1 MGKDR
6 LSKEDE
12 KKFIELFKGMS
23 DAFDQLEKGLFK
35 RLGTQARVRREIHRL
50 GGKVRTQ
57 IEGTRIF
64 EFPEVPEGLDKL
76 LEEFRWELHGK
87 VLSISG
93 WL

>member
-6 LSKEDE
+6 LSKKDQKE
-12 KKFIELFKGMS
+12 FVRIFKEMS
-23 DAFDQLEKGLFK
+23 HAFDQLENGLFN

-76 LEEFRWELHGK
+76 LEGFRWELHGK